1 MWFEEKL
8 IFPAPRYP
16 QGDWQPRQF
25 AYEEARFAATDGTPL
40 HGWYMTHPEARGELV
55 YFHGNADCVAKAGA
69 YIDWLRTRYRVNVL
83 VWDYR
88 GYGKSGGAPHEAG
101 ILADARA
108 ALDWVVERSG
118 KSPAEIV
125 YVGRSLGGAVAIDLA
140 VERGAAALV
149 LQNTFTSL
157 PDVAA
162 VHYWWL
168 PVRKLMRTQ
177 FDSLAK
183 IAAYRGPVLVSHAT
197 DDEIVPFDQGRRLF
211 EAAPGP
217 KEFFVWPG
225 DGHNQAEPDEYDD
238 ALEAFLE
245 RVLGATL

>member
-1 MWFEEKL
+1 
-8 IFPAPRYP
+8 
-16 QGDWQPRQF
+16 
-25 AYEEARFAATDGTPL
+25 
-40 HGWYMTHPEARGELV
+40 
-55 YFHGNADCVAKAGA
+55 
-69 YIDWLRTRYRVNVL
+69 
-83 VWDYR
+83 
-88 GYGKSGGAPHEAG
+88 
-101 ILADARA
+101 
-108 ALDWVVERSG
+108 
-118 KSPAEIV
+118 
-125 YVGRSLGGAVAIDLA
+125 
-140 VERGAAALV
+140 
-149 LQNTFTSL
+149 
-157 PDVAA
+157 
-162 VHYWWL
+162 
-168 PVRKLMRTQ
+168 MRTQ